1 MKLTSRLFWRDLR
14 AGEFTLLL
22 MALILAV
29 TATTTL
35 RFFSSSLEQALAQQA
50 SRLLGADVVLQS
62 SRGIRPQWPQL
73 AQKLELQQ
81 TQTLEFATVAQQGDG
96 FQLSSVK
103 AVSSPYP
110 LRGQLTLNGMSL
122 PTNGIPQSSTIWVEE
137 RLLALLN
144 THLGDTIT
152 LGEANFK
159 VAATIAIDADMG
171 GGFSAFSPKI
181 IMNMADVPTTH
192 VIQQGSR
199 ANYRLLLAG
208 NAKAVAQFK
217 QQATPLLTIDERL
230 RDVASANRQLSKPMT
245 NAGNYLSLASIAAVL
260 LAGIAVALASQRFA
274 VRHFDSLALMRCL
287 GSSRRA
293 MIVLY
298 GKQLAL
304 IWLSAMLMGG
314 LLGWL
319 CSLVLF
325 KILASLLPVQNLSF
339 ELLQPLITGI
349 STATLTLIGFAL
361 PALMRLGQV
370 SPLRVLR
377 RELSP
382 SSWSTRSIMALALVA
397 LFVLLSLETGNLVLT
412 SIVLGGGVLLT
423 AFIASLC
430 YWLLKHLGRQSLGNS
445 YYQQAIA
452 TLSREPRVTISQVLA
467 LALGLTAVLLVSVI
481 RGDLFNQWQHDL
493 PANTPNQFAVTIP
506 ATEKDAL
513 SQVLKQHHWTAT
525 DFYPVIRGRLVA
537 INGKDTK
544 AEQATEEKESKN
556 DNALNRELNLTWT
569 QHLPPKNPIIEGQ
582 WFTGQQNEVS
592 VEKELAARLNL
603 KLGDTVSL
611 QMAEGRIDAK
621 ITSLREVDWDSFQ
634 PNFYFI
640 FPPHVLQ
647 HYPATYLTSFYVPT
661 QDRALLPSVIRQFP
675 TVIFID
681 LATMLSE
688 VQKLLAQLSQGVLVI
703 LVFVIMAGFLVL
715 MASLAASV
723 DTRLQEAA
731 LLRALGAK
739 RQQLQARLGIELA
752 ILGLWAGLLA
762 VLLTEIMTAVIT
774 LTLLEGNVQLHAY
787 LWLTPLLSAILVMM
801 VGLFNLRRVWQVSP
815 MLVLR
820 EE

>member
-1 MKLTSRLFWRDLR
+1 MKLTWRLFWCDLR

-62 SRGIRPQWPQL
+62 SRGIRPEWPQL
-73 AQKLELQQ
+73 AQKLKLQQ
-81 TQTLEFATVAQQGDG
+81 TQTLEFSTVAQQGDG

-110 LRGQLTLNGMSL
+110 LRGQLALNGIKL
-122 PTNGIPQSSTIWVEE
+122 PSNGIPQHKTIWVEE

-144 THLGDTIT
+144 TRLGDTIT
-152 LGEANFK
+152 LGEANFT

-181 IMNMADVPTTH
+181 IMNMADVPATRA
-192 VIQQGSR
+192 IQQGSR

-208 NAKAVAQFK
+208 NAKAVTQFK
-217 QQATPLLTIDERL
+217 QQATPLLTIDERV

-260 LAGIAVALASQRFA
+260 LAGIAVALAAQRFA

-293 MIVLY
+293 MMVLY

-304 IWLSAMLMGG
+304 IWLTAMLIGG
-314 LLGWL
+314 ILGWL

-325 KILASLLPVQNLSF
+325 NVLASLLPVQNLSF
-339 ELLQPLITGI
+339 ELLQPLVTGI

-361 PALMRLGQV
+361 PALLRLGQV

-382 SSWSTRSIMALALVA
+382 NSWSTYSVMALALVA
-397 LFVLLSLETGNLVLT
+397 LFALLSLETGNLLLT

-423 AFIASLC
+423 ALIASLC
-430 YWLLKHLGRQSLGNS
+430 YWLLKRLGRQSLANS

-452 TLSREPRVTISQVLA
+452 TLSREPRTTISQVLA

-481 RGDLFNQWQHDL
+481 RDDLFNQWQQDL

-513 SQVLKQHHWTAT
+513 AQVLKQNQWAAT
-525 DFYPVIRGRLVA
+525 DLYPVVRGRLVA

-544 AEQATEEKESKN
+544 AAQVTEEKESKN
-556 DNALNRELNLTWT
+556 DNALNRELNLAWA
-569 QHLPPKNPIIEGQ
+569 QHLPPKNPIIAGQ

-592 VEKELAARLNL
+592 VEKELAARLNI

-640 FPPHVLQ
+640 FPSHVLQ

-703 LVFVIMAGFLVL
+703 LVFVILAGFLVL
-715 MASLAASV
+715 IASLAASV

-739 RQQLQARLGIELA
+739 RQQLQARLGMELG

-762 VLLTEIMTAVIT
+762 VVLTEIMTAVIT
-774 LTLLEGNVQLHAY
+774 LTLLEGNVQLHPY
-787 LWLTPLLSAILVMM
+787 LWLTPLLSATLVMII
-801 VGLFNLRRVWQVSP
+801 GLFNLRRVWQVSP
-815 MLVLR
+815 MLVLK
-820 EE
+820 EG

>member
-122 PTNGIPQSSTIWVEE
+122 PTNGIPQSDTIWVEE

-144 THLGDTIT
+144 THIGDTIT

-260 LAGIAVALASQRFA
+260 LAGIAVALAAQRFA
-274 VRHFDSLALMRCL
+274 QRHFDSLALMRCL

-739 RQQLQARLGIELA
+739 RQQLQAKLGIELA

-787 LWLTPLLSAILVMM
+787 LWLTPLLSAALVMM

-820 EE
+820 ED